1 LDENPESNPDRHSKK
16 DFENN
21 RESEPKRIQQHKIPS
36 EAKTYGK
43 PLNIIEGMEEWTFVQ
58 SKCSKKNGKE
68 SQGKKK
74 TEEGLM
80 EPKRTG
86 RIRGQI
92 RH

>member
-1 LDENPESNPDRHSKK
+1 MRTLNLIPTDTLRKTSKTIVNRNPKESN
-16 DFENN
+16 NT
-21 RESEPKRIQQHKIPS
+21 KIPS